1 MTKKLSI
8 ILFSMLGIVLA
19 ISCNK
24 EPDFNYPEGMVGRS
38 RITFFP
44 TFEMTGDP
52 VMSIVKGTPWTD
64 PGIKA
69 TEAGA
74 EIPVTTTGAVN
85 PDEVGLYTLTYS
97 ATNRDGFSA
106 STTRTVVVI
115 PDHEIPGLDI
125 SGEYLPIGGAPANA
139 IITKQAE
146 GVYFT
151 TNCWG
156 GGSLAVIPAYFICV
170 DGATVQIPLQDPGS
184 GRIVT
189 EHPGTFAGGLIS
201 WTVTR
206 LDFPGGPLVRDK
218 KWQKL

>member
-8 ILFSMLGIVLA
+8 ILFSMLGILLA
-19 ISCNK
+19 VSCRK
-24 EPDFNYPEGMVGRS
+24 EPTFDYPEGTVGHS
-38 RITFFP
+38 KITFFP

-69 TEAGA
+69 TEGDA
-74 EIPVTTTGAVN
+74 EIPVTTDGTVN
-85 PDEVGLYTLTYS
+85 SDEVGLYTLNYS
-97 ATNRDGFSA
+97 ATNKDGYSA
-106 STTRTVVVI
+106 TATRVVVVI
-115 PDHEIPGLDI
+115 PDHETPGLDI

-170 DGATVQIPLQDPGS
+170 DGATVEIPLQDPGS

-189 EHPGTFAGGLIS
+189 ENPGTYASGTIS

-206 LDFPGGPLVRDK
+206 LDFPGGALTRDK
-218 KWQKL
+218 QWEKL